1 MTVKISKTVKTID
14 EALDAFSG
22 FGLFQL
28 SMCLVCSLN
37 IMPIGLSALVMYF
50 GALSPEWQCAQNST
64 TCTSNTP
71 FPYDDDVRC
80 FTNRTDWEFT
90 KPKHFSIAT
99 EFELVCNKKWLI
111 SLLSSM
117 YFVGSLLGG
126 IIMGWASDTFGRKR
140 ILFLSTAVVLLT
152 SFAISFSPNLE
163 GILVLR
169 LVAGFFM
176 IGTPGNASLLATES
190 VSRRYRAFVGQIIF
204 FMIPFTE
211 SLVALTAYYTP
222 KWRMFFVLSSVPY
235 IFILFFYPVISES
248 VRWLQMQGQ
257 TKEIDKFFNGMS
269 KWNKE
274 SLLQGIETAPNK
286 PKAQHK
292 RNRLNLFKN
301 KKLVFKAMLQCY
313 GWMVIG
319 TLYFGLSLAADKL
332 GGSVYLN
339 FVLLSTTEIP
349 AIISSIY
356 FCNKIGRKKTVMVSL
371 MFAGIGCVLLALL
384 TQVILIEYAP
394 VIVAMV
400 GRYFVAVSLNGEY
413 TWTAECFP
421 TEVSGEAFGL
431 VLIGFRIGGAIASFI
446 VKLFGQFHSTVPFL
460 TMACLAISALLLF
473 CLLPET
479 KNKSKVE
486 NLLNIVVAE
495 EDIEDTK
502 DLLHNKTAE

>member
-1 MTVKISKTVKTID
+1 MAVKNSKTVKTID

-28 SMCLVCSLN
+28 SICLVCSLN

-50 GALSPEWQCAQNST
+50 GALSPEWQCTQNST
-64 TCTSNTP
+64 TCTSNSP

-90 KPKHFSIAT
+90 KPKYFSIAT
-99 EFELVCNKKWLI
+99 EFELVCNKKWLV
-111 SLLSSM
+111 SLLNSM
-117 YFVGSLLGG
+117 YFGGSLIGG
-126 IIMGWASDTFGRKR
+126 IIMGWASDTFGRKK
-140 ILFLSTAVVLLT
+140 ILFLSTAVVLMT
-152 SFAISFSPNLE
+152 NFAISFSPNLE

-169 LVAGFFM
+169 LVAGFFI

-222 KWRMFFVLSSVPY
+222 KWRKFFILSSAPY
-235 IFILFFYPVISES
+235 TFILLFYPFISES

-257 TKEIDKFFNGMS
+257 TKEVKNFFDGMNKWDK
-269 KWNKE
+269 K
-274 SLLQGIETAPNK
+274 LLLPSIEIVTSK
-286 PKAQHK
+286 PKTQHR

-301 KKLVFKAMLQCY
+301 KKLAFKAMLQCY

-319 TLYFGLSLAADKL
+319 TLYFGLSLAADNL

-356 FCNKIGRKKTVMVSL
+356 FCNKIGRKKTVMGSL
-371 MFAGIGCVLLALL
+371 IFASAGCVLLAVL

-421 TEVSGEAFGL
+421 TEVSGEAFGF
-431 VLIGFRIGGAIASFI
+431 VLIGFRIGGAITSFI

-460 TMACLAISALLLF
+460 AMACFGISALLLF

-479 KNKSKVE
+479 KDKLKAE
-486 NLLNIVVAE
+486 NLLNIVDVG
-495 EDIEDTK
+495 EDMEDTK
-502 DLLHNKTAE
+502 DLLHNKSAK